1 MRRIDEWRNRR
12 RFAFFRSRPLVG
24 VTRRVRPGRTGRP
37 ASHWARAVRTGGRGG
52 GRRGDRA
59 ERGSESLGGSS
70 QGWPRDDGL
79 LDLDGPARPIRS
91 ASPRPAVGSP
101 GPSAS
106 QAGSR
111 PPVGRECGAGD
122 PGATRPWTSMRRDRD
137 RAPSRESP
145 AAPIPRRTD
154 PRPTSS
160 AAPAP
165 PAGDLPPL
173 NGHGK
178 GPFFRDTRASLSR
191 SHADAAYCPVDSGL
205 RARDDVQPKEDGLGR
220 AGPRARA
227 ISLFSRDPDHRIGQR
242 TGVH

>member
-1 MRRIDEWRNRR
+1 MSGETGVVSPSSGPGRWSESPVGSGPVGPAGRR
-12 RFAFFRSRPLVG
+12 RTG
-24 VTRRVRPGRTGRP
+24 PGPSG
-37 ASHWARAVRTGGRGG
+37 
-52 GRRGDRA
+52 
-59 ERGSESLGGSS
+59 
-70 QGWPRDDGL
+70 
-79 LDLDGPARPIRS
+79 
-91 ASPRPAVGSP
+91 PAVGVAAGAGT
-101 GPSAS
+101 GPSGDQNPSGAHLK
-106 QAGSR
+106 AGPGMTVSWTSTAQPDRSDPPR
-111 PPVGRECGAGD
+111 PDRRSDRRDRRRCRREAVRQPVGREGGAGD
-122 PGATRPWTSMRRDRD
+122 PAATRPWTSMRRDRD
-137 RAPSRESP
+137 RGPSRGSP

-220 AGPRARA
+220 AGPHARA